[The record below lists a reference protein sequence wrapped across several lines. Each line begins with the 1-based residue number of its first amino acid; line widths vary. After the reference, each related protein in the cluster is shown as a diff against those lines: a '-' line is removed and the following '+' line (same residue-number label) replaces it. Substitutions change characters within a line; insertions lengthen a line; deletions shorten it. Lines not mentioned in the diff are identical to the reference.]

1 MVLILGLSAYPGVNT
16 AVLGEAGESVLLGL
30 LLPKWAVVLMVFEV
44 VALAL
49 ENDFEVKTI
58 AARQKRP

>member
-16 AVLGEAGESVLLGL
+16 AVLCEAGESVLLGL

-44 VALAL
+44 IALAL
-49 ENDFEVKTI
+49 EIDFQVKTV